1 MKTQDKEKLDRQV
14 SAQGAVSAPK
24 DKVNRIA
31 DADLE
36 KVVGGVGKLLPN
48 LKG

>member
-1 MKTQDKEKLDRQV
+1 MKTQDTTKLDRQV
-14 SAQGAVSAPK
+14 SAKGAESAEK
-24 DKVNRIA
+24 AKVNRIA
-31 DADLE
+31 DADLD